1 MDTNADQYYKD
12 CDESDADAHNACYAG
27 ADDYHADA
35 DEADIADKADVAD
48 TDTGAHD
55 VETNSHRISRTGP
68 A

>member
-35 DEADIADKADVAD
+35 DEADTDEADAAD

>member
-35 DEADIADKADVAD
+35 DEADIAIIISNQDA
-48 TDTGAHD
+48 
-55 VETNSHRISRTGP
+55 NRITWNDDANP
-68 A
+68 ILV